1 VKVRKHIKLR
11 RAVAIILAFFIVF
24 ISTVVFVLFKTSVKH
39 DNEHIRIIGLTS
51 EVEREILRS
60 RIWVDEIML
69 NSDDRHLEN
78 LHESIFLLR
87 GLLYELNGFV
97 DTEYATFS
105 KRNFQSF
112 RDEFDQIL
120 KTFSVLEAH
129 IADNTVASL
138 IVAEAMLVP
147 LFEDFSSSYWKF
159 SSILPDYLIL
169 DEQQY
174 RNEMLGIGVFNTLI
188 IILAGIAILK
198 LTHQVIQ
205 ADRNLI
211 RKTVEV
217 ENRERERIAAD
228 LHDGLGALLSGLM
241 IHIQVLQKRNEDKK
255 DLSLSADLDNLQSMV
270 NSALDGIEE
279 VINNLSPSELLQH
292 GLIDSVQRLV
302 IRINRM
308 TQTRFRVESQDQ
320 LPELGH
326 HRELLIFRIC
336 SELINNTLKHAEAK
350 DAKIKF
356 VIHNKMLIIDYQD
369 NGKGF
374 EYVPD
379 SSNFGKGGLNNIVRR
394 IESMEGK
401 YSFGNSADDGMYAK
415 ISIPTRIT

>member
-1 VKVRKHIKLR
+1 MRKNIKLR

-24 ISTVVFVLFKTSVKH
+24 ISTAVFVLFKTSVKH
-39 DNEHIRIIGLTS
+39 DSEHIRIVGLTG

-69 NSDDRHLEN
+69 KSDDRLLES

-87 GLLYELNGFV
+87 GLLHELSGFL
-97 DTEYATFS
+97 DNEYARFR
-105 KRNFQSF
+105 KGDFQSF
-112 RDEFDQIL
+112 RDEYDQIL
-120 KTFSVLEAH
+120 KTFSILEAH
-129 IADNTVASL
+129 IADDTDASL
-138 IVAEAMLVP
+138 IATDAMLIP
-147 LFEDFSSSYWKF
+147 LFDDFSNSYGKF
-159 SSILPDYLIL
+159 SAILPDYLLL

-174 RNEMLGIGVFNTLI
+174 QKEILGIGIFNTII
-188 IILAGIAILK
+188 IILAGISILK
-198 LTHQVIQ
+198 LTYQLVQ

-211 RKTVEV
+211 RNTVEV

-241 IHIQVLQKRNEDKK
+241 IHIQVMQKRNEEKN
-255 DLSLSADLDNLQSMV
+255 DLSLNADLDNLQSMV

-302 IRINRM
+302 IRINRI

-320 LPELGH
+320 PPELGH
-326 HRELLIFRIC
+326 HKELLIFRIC

-356 VIHNKMLIIDYQD
+356 VIHSRMLIIEYQD

-374 EYVPD
+374 EYFPD

-401 YSFGNSADDGMYAK
+401 YTFGNSTHDGMYVK
-415 ISIPTRIT
+415 ISIPARIT

>member
-1 VKVRKHIKLR
+1 VKVRKNIKLR
-11 RAVAIILAFFIVF
+11 RVVVIILIFFIVF
-24 ISTVVFVLFKTSVKH
+24 INTAVFVLFKNSVKH
-39 DNEHIRIIGLTS
+39 DTEHIRIVGLTG
-51 EVEREILRS
+51 EVEREFLRS

-69 NSDDRHLEN
+69 NSDDRLLEN
-78 LHESIFLLR
+78 LNESIFLLR
-87 GLLYELNGFV
+87 GLLYELNGFI
-97 DTEYATFS
+97 DNEYARFS
-105 KRNFQSF
+105 KGNFQGF
-112 RDEFDQIL
+112 RDDYDRIL
-120 KTFSVLEAH
+120 ETFSVLEAH
-129 IADNTVASL
+129 IGNATDASL
-138 IVAEAMLVP
+138 IAKDAMLIP
-147 LFEDFSSSYWKF
+147 LFDDFSNSYRKL
-159 SSILPDYLIL
+159 SAILPDYLIL
-169 DEQQY
+169 DERQY
-174 RNEMLGIGVFNTLI
+174 RNEMLGIGFFNTLI

-198 LTHQVIQ
+198 LTHQVVQ

-211 RKTVEV
+211 RNTVEV

-241 IHIQVLQKRNEDKK
+241 IHIQVLKKRNEDKN
-255 DLSLSADLDNLQSMV
+255 DFSLSADLGNLQSMV

-302 IRINRM
+302 TRINRI

-336 SELINNTLKHAEAK
+336 TELINNTLKHAEAE

-356 VIHNKMLIIDYQD
+356 VIHNRMLIIDYQD

-374 EYVPD
+374 EHFPD
-379 SSNFGKGGLNNIVRR
+379 SSNVGKGGLNNIVRR
-394 IESMEGK
+394 IESMEGTYTFDK
-401 YSFGNSADDGMYAK
+401 SADDGMYVR